1 MRAALTVAG
10 LALAFGGLT
19 GCGGGDDGPPADAS
33 KDDFCA
39 NFQALDDDLADV
51 EDADV
56 PGAIKIIKD
65 AISKIEETGTPEGI
79 PDGAR
84 DGLQTT
90 IDHINDLDDDASQAD
105 LDEVGESLS
114 DTEQKNS
121 DAFDDYLEKTCDL

>member
-19 GCGGGDDGPPADAS
+19 GCGGDDGPPTDAS

-39 NFQALDDDLADV
+39 NFQALNDDLAELAS
-51 EDADV
+51 EDTSEALE
-56 PGAIKIIKD
+56 ILKD
-65 AISKIEETGTPEGI
+65 AISEMEETGTPKDI
-79 PDGAR
+79 SDGAR

-90 IDHINDLDDDASQAD
+90 IDKVNELDDDATGAD
-105 LDEVGESLS
+105 LEKLDEEFS
-114 DTEQKNS
+114 DAEQKNS